1 MKRRLLWR
9 RDDLYLLVSAPGK
22 TLPVNRSVA
31 IALGLLI
38 LIVAYFGIRSVMRGS
53 ISSQTEAVVVDRSAQ
68 IPDAIVETVSS
79 QLHPV
84 TIEAKGR
91 TAPDKSVTVKAG
103 TTGTVVSTPVREG
116 SFVRKGAL
124 LCGLDVEAR
133 SARVKEAEAQRD
145 SAKVDFEAAR
155 ALAAKGLTPA
165 NREAAAQATLDATEA
180 ALNAAKVELAKTQ
193 IRAPF
198 DGIFESRLAEAGDF
212 LAPGAACGVLID
224 MTPVIVAAEVSEDYA
239 SRLSVGMEA
248 KAKLASGETYTSKV
262 RYIARAASEQTRTFL
277 IEAELET
284 GEASVPAGVSASLI
298 LPVMS
303 VPATLISPALLTL
316 SDAGELGVR
325 YIEEDDTVRFAP
337 IEVVDEGV
345 GGAWVTG
352 LPDTVRVISMGQDY
366 LSEGVKVNPVPA
378 SGAVQ

>member
-1 MKRRLLWR
+1 M
-9 RDDLYLLVSAPGK
+9 
-22 TLPVNRSVA
+22 NRSVV
-31 IALGLLI
+31 IALGLLFV
-38 LIVAYFGIRSVMRGS
+38 IVAYFGIRSVVRGS
-53 ISSQTEAVVVDRSAQ
+53 ISSQTETVVADRSSQ
-68 IPDAIVETVSS
+68 TPDAIVETVSS

-84 TIEAKGR
+84 LIEAKGR

-103 TTGTVVSTPVREG
+103 TTGTVVATPAREG

-145 SAKVDFEAAR
+145 SAKVDFEAAK

-180 ALNAAKVELAKTQ
+180 AVNAAKVELAKTQ

-198 DGIFESRLAEAGDF
+198 DGIFETRLAEAGDF

-224 MTPVIVAAEVSEDYA
+224 MTPVIVSAEVSEEYA

-248 KAKLASGETYTSKV
+248 KARLASGETYTSKV
-262 RYIARAASEQTRTFL
+262 RYISRAASEQTRTFL
-277 IEAELET
+277 IEAELVT
-284 GEASVPAGVSASLI
+284 GEATVPAGVSAALI
-298 LPVMS
+298 LPVSS

-325 YIEEDDTVRFAP
+325 YVEDDDTVQFAP
-337 IEVVDEGV
+337 IKVVDEGV

-366 LSEGVKVNPVPA
+366 LSEGVRVNPVPA
-378 SGAVQ
+378 GGAVR

>member
-103 TTGTVVSTPVREG
+103 TTGTVVSTPFREG

-316 SDAGELGVR
+316 SDAGELGLR
-325 YIEEDDTVRFAP
+325 YLEADDTVQFAP
-337 IEVVDEGV
+337 VRVIDEGG

-352 LPDTVRVISMGQDY
+352 LPDTARVISMGQDY
-366 LSEGVKVNPVPA
+366 LSEGVKVKPVPA
-378 SGAVQ
+378 GGAVQ

>member
-1 MKRRLLWR
+1 M
-9 RDDLYLLVSAPGK
+9 
-22 TLPVNRSVA
+22 NRSVA
-31 IALGLLI
+31 IALGLLV

-53 ISSQTEAVVVDRSAQ
+53 ISSQTEAVAIDRSVQ
-68 IPDAIVETVSS
+68 TPDAIVETVSS
-79 QLHPV
+79 QLHAV

-91 TAPDKSVTVKAG
+91 TAPDKAVTVKAG
-103 TTGTVVSTPVREG
+103 TTGTVVTTPAREG

-133 SARVKEAEAQRD
+133 SARVREAEAQRD
-145 SAKVDFEAAR
+145 SAKVDYEAAR

-180 ALNAAKVELAKTQ
+180 AVNAAKVELAKTQ

-198 DGIFESRLAEAGDF
+198 DGIFETRLAEAGDF

-239 SRLSVGMEA
+239 SRLKVGMEA
-248 KAKLASGETYTSKV
+248 KARLASGETYNSRV
-262 RYIARAASEQTRTFL
+262 RYISRAASEQTRTFL
-277 IEAELET
+277 IEAELDT
-284 GEASVPAGVSASLI
+284 TSEATVPAGVSASLV
-298 LPVMS
+298 LPVTS

-325 YIEEDDTVRFAP
+325 YIEDDNTVRFAP
-337 IEVVDEGV
+337 IQVVDEGV
-345 GGAWVTG
+345 GGTWVTG
-352 LPDTVRVISMGQDY
+352 LPDTARIISMGQDY
-366 LSEGVKVNPVPA
+366 LSEGVKVNPIPA
-378 SGAVQ
+378 GGAVQ